1 MSRDY
6 YAVLEIGVG
15 ASPTQVKRAYQRLAR
30 RYSPDVNLWDRD
42 ARSLFEEIVE
52 AYRVLSDPTAR
63 GVYDRQG
70 GQSRPQPE
78 RSHPKGAPGGRRGDD
93 VHVAVELSFVQA
105 AAGASTEVAVERLA
119 PCGSCGGTGSRANA
133 PASRCA
139 HCTGVGTVWRREG
152 TRTAAGPCPACG
164 GTGERVSVPC
174 PDCLGRGLR
183 PERVTIP
190 VAIPAGVDS
199 GAQIRVPGEGHA
211 GPWRGP
217 RGDLIVVARVQEDP
231 EFTRK
236 GDNLHVNTHIT
247 VAEAVLGARVPVRT
261 LEGSAELVV
270 PPGTQ
275 SGQVL
280 RLRGRG
286 LPRLTG
292 SGRGDLFVTAHVE
305 IPRGIDARTQ
315 ELFREL
321 GRLLPRQG
329 GGS

>member
-15 ASPTQVKRAYQRLAR
+15 ATASQIKRAYQGLAR
-30 RYSPDVNLWDRD
+30 RDSPDVILCDRY

-52 AYRVLSDPTAR
+52 AYRVLSDPSAR

-70 GQSRPQPE
+70 GQGRPQPE
-78 RSHPKGAPGGRRGDD
+78 RANPQAASGGRRGDD
-93 VHVAVELSFVQA
+93 PPVAGGLSFVQA
-105 AAGASTEVAVERLA
+105 AAGSSADVTVERLA
-119 PCGSCGGTGSRANA
+119 SCESCGGTGGRANA
-133 PASRCA
+133 PASRCD
-139 HCTGVGTVWRREG
+139 HCAGVGTVWRREG
-152 TRTAAGPCPACG
+152 MLTADPCPACG
-164 GTGERVSVPC
+164 GIGERVSETC
-174 PDCLGRGLR
+174 PDCHGRGLR
-183 PERVTIP
+183 PERATVP

-199 GAQIRVPGEGHA
+199 GAQIRVAGQGHA
-211 GPWRGP
+211 GPWGGP
-217 RGDLIVVARVQEDP
+217 RGDLIVIARVHEDP

-236 GDNLHVNTHIT
+236 GDSLHVEAHIT

-261 LEGSAELVV
+261 LEGMAELVV

-292 SGRGDLFVTAHVE
+292 PGRGDLFVTARVE
-305 IPRGIDARTQ
+305 IPRGIDSRTQ

-329 GGS
+329 VGA

>member
-6 YAVLEIGVG
+6 YAVLEIAVG
-15 ASPTQVKRAYQRLAR
+15 ATPAQVKRAYQRLAR

-52 AYRVLSDPTAR
+52 AYRVLSNPAAR
-63 GVYDRQG
+63 GVYDRHG
-70 GQSRPQPE
+70 GQGRPQPE
-78 RSHPKGAPGGRRGDD
+78 KANPKGAPGGRRGDD
-93 VHVAVELSFVQA
+93 AHVAVELSFVQA
-105 AAGASTEVAVERLA
+105 AAGASVDVTVERLA
-119 PCGSCGGTGSRANA
+119 SCESCAGTGGRANA
-133 PASRCA
+133 LASRCG
-139 HCTGVGTVWRREG
+139 HCAGVGTVWRHEG
-152 TRTAAGPCPACG
+152 MPTADPCPACG
-164 GTGERVSVPC
+164 GSGERVSEPC
-174 PDCLGRGLR
+174 PDCQGRGLH
-183 PERVTIP
+183 PERATVP

-199 GAQIRVPGEGHA
+199 GAQIRVAGQGHA
-211 GPWRGP
+211 GPWDGP
-217 RGDLIVVARVQEDP
+217 RGDLIVIARVHEDP

-236 GDNLHVNTHIT
+236 GDNLYVEAHIT

-261 LEGSAELVV
+261 LEGMAELVV

-275 SGQVL
+275 NGQIL

-292 SGRGDLFVTAHVE
+292 PGRGDLFVTAHVE

-329 GGS
+329 VRP

>member
-1 MSRDY
+1 
-6 YAVLEIGVG
+6 
-15 ASPTQVKRAYQRLAR
+15 
-30 RYSPDVNLWDRD
+30 
-42 ARSLFEEIVE
+42 
-52 AYRVLSDPTAR
+52 LSDPSAR

-78 RSHPKGAPGGRRGDD
+78 RSSPKATGGRRGDD
-93 VHVAVELSFVQA
+93 AHAAAELSFVQA
-105 AAGASTEVAVERLA
+105 AAGASTDVIVDRLA
-119 PCGSCGGTGSRANA
+119 MCGSCAGTGGRAGA

-152 TRTAAGPCPACG
+152 TRTVADPCPACAG
-164 GTGERVSVPC
+164 SGERVSEPC

-183 PERVTIP
+183 PERATVP

-199 GAQIRVPGEGHA
+199 GAQIRVTGEGHA
-211 GPWRGP
+211 GPWGGP
-217 RGDLIVVARVQEDP
+217 RGDLIVIARVHEDP
-231 EFTRK
+231 EFIRK
-236 GDNLHVNTHIT
+236 GDSLYVEAHIT

-261 LEGSAELVV
+261 LEGMAEIVV

-292 SGRGDLFVTAHVE
+292 SGRGDLFVTARVE

-329 GGS
+329 ARS